1 MAESGSDKKRVL
13 ILGAGL
19 VTKPAVRYLAKNG
32 FAVTVA
38 SRTVAK
44 AEALVEGLDGGSAR
58 EFLINDVP
66 ALKELVG
73 SHDLTVS
80 LLPAAHHPKVAKA
93 CLENKKPMV
102 TTSYVK
108 PEMRELDKQARASGI
123 LLLNE
128 MGVDPGIDHMSA
140 MKVIDRVADEGGK
153 VLSFK
158 SYCGGL
164 PAPDAKTTP
173 WGYKFSWSPRGVV
186 LAGTNPAKYLQ
197 DGEVVDIGGRDLF
210 AHSWPV
216 EVPEAGTFEAYPN
229 RDSLPYKE
237 LYGLDDAKTMLRG
250 TLRYPG
256 WCETWKAM
264 VDLGLLS
271 LEERDD
277 LGGQTYRELMA
288 SLVGGEPKTAERD
301 VARHLGIEMK
311 SEPMERWRWLGLFSE
326 DKVDPEPTLLDVLSH
341 RLLQKLEYGPGERD
355 MIVLH
360 HDFLAELGEKK
371 KNLTST
377 LIDYGVPG
385 GDSAMSRTVS
395 LPAAIGVRL
404 ILEGKLDLVGVHI
417 PVKREIYEPVLAEL
431 ETLGI
436 RCREDERDA

>member
-1 MAESGSDKKRVL
+1 V
-13 ILGAGL
+13 
-19 VTKPAVRYLAKNG
+19 
-32 FAVTVA
+32 
-38 SRTVAK
+38 
-44 AEALVEGLDGGSAR
+44 
-58 EFLINDVP
+58 
-66 ALKELVG
+66 VG
-73 SHDLTVS
+73 
-80 LLPAAHHPKVAKA
+80 
-93 CLENKKPMV
+93 
-102 TTSYVK
+102 
-108 PEMRELDKQARASGI
+108 
-123 LLLNE
+123 
-128 MGVDPGIDHMSA
+128 
-140 MKVIDRVADEGGK
+140 
-153 VLSFK
+153 FK

-186 LAGTNPAKYLQ
+186 LAGTNSARYLK
-197 DGEVVDIGGRDLF
+197 DGEVVEIPGKDLF
-210 AHSWPV
+210 GHSWEV
-216 EVPEAGTFEAYPN
+216 DVPEARTFEAYPN
-229 RDSLPYKE
+229 RDSLPYKD
-237 LYGLDDAKTMLRG
+237 LYGLGDAKTMLRG

-288 SLVGGEPKTAERD
+288 SLVPGAEVGSVEKD
-301 VARHLGIEMK
+301 VADHLGIDME
-311 SEPMERWRWLGLFSE
+311 SEPMLRWRWLGLFSD

-360 HDFLAELGEKK
+360 HDFDVELADGKK
-371 KNLTST
+371 KITSS

-395 LPAAIGVRL
+395 LPAAIAVRL
-404 ILEGKLDLVGVHI
+404 VLEGKLDVVGVHI
-417 PVKREIYEPVLAEL
+417 PVKRSIYEPVLEEL

-436 RCREDERDA
+436 RCREEEQPA